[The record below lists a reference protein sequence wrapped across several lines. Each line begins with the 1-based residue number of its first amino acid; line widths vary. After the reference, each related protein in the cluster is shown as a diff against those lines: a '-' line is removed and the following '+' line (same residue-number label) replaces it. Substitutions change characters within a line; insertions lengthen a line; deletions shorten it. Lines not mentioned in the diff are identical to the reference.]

1 MAVVPPR
8 GEWSSEALEL
18 AEQYHPGKPGTESG
32 YRRGC
37 RCPECVE
44 AHRAKRER
52 DSDRRREQGGGG
64 SSSSSGARGDKR
76 HQRRA
81 GAAASTIRDFTR
93 LRRPDLDT
101 DAMSLLEV
109 IDRDAEAWGDA
120 LAWLAELLLPLGLVL
135 DAIAGAPP
143 VAVIVKLVPSF
154 RAARR
159 SRIERRARQEAEAA
173 EAELAGEQP
182 AGEEGLRV
190 MPGLETLAH
199 HEPAPVEPEHQL
211 TREEWLAGGQGG
223 Q

>member
-1 MAVVPPR
+1 MELAGAR
-8 GEWSSEALEL
+8 ADWSQEALEL
-18 AEQYHPGKPGTESG
+18 AQEYHAGRRGSRHF
-32 YRRGC
+32 YRKGC

-44 AHRAKRER
+44 ANRQASSKGSGGEERER
-52 DSDRRREQGGGG
+52 RP
-64 SSSSSGARGDKR
+64 SSSSGSRQGGDKR

-81 GAAASTIRDFTR
+81 AAAASTIRDFTR

-101 DAMSLLEV
+101 EAMGLLEV

-143 VAVIVKLVPSF
+143 VAVIVRLVPSF

-159 SRIERRARQEAEAA
+159 ARIERRARAEAEAA

-190 MPGLETLAH
+190 MPGLEH
-199 HEPAPVEPEHQL
+199 HQPAPVEPEHQL
-211 TREEWLAGGQGG
+211 TREEWLAGGGGG